1 MSHSQYPKKN
11 FQGLQKSHGSID
23 QDTEAKYKEINT

>member
-1 MSHSQYPKKN
+1 MSDSQCPKKN
-11 FQGLQKSHGSID
+11 FQVLQKSCGSID